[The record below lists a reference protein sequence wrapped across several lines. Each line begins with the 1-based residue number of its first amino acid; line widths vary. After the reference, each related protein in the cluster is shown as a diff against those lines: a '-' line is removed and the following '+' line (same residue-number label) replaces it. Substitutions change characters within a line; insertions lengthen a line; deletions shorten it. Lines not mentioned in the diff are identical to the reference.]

1 MHTLSTLF
9 PAVFPALALSHF
21 VALLSPGPDFFS
33 AGRLR
38 RALPDPR
45 QHRIVSRHRR
55 RQCAVYCARH
65 RRLGA
70 SAPRR
75 RCFLLIEL
83 LGAGYL
89 LWIGSLLIRSRP
101 ATLAMESVRAA
112 RPGFGRQLLL
122 GLGSS
127 LLNPKNALFYLA
139 LMTSLL
145 GAAVTLLQQTVSGL
159 WMVSVVFFWD
169 LLLVSAIA
177 LPQIQRRLG
186 AIVWRVERA
195 AGAILMLFGLGDYL
209 AIFARPR
216 RQAICLSIWKNS
228 LN

>member
-1 MHTLSTLF
+1 MSLLSVLF
-9 PAVFPALALSHF
+9 PSAFPALALAHF
-21 VALLSPGPDFFS
+21 VALLSPGPDFFLLVGYAVRYRMRGS
-33 AGRLR
+33 TGLCVGIAVGNGLYILLAIIGWGILR
-38 RALPDPR
+38 QLP
-45 QHRIVSRHRR
+45 
-55 RQCAVYCARH
+55 
-65 RRLGA
+65 
-70 SAPRR
+70 
-75 RCFLLIEL
+75 LLFTIIEL
-83 LGAGYL
+83 LGALYL

-145 GAAVTLLQQTVSGL
+145 GPAVTLLQQTVSGL

-177 LPQIQRRLG
+177 LPQVQRRLG

-195 AGAILMLFGLGDYL
+195 AGAVLMIFGLWIIWRFLHDL
-209 AIFARPR
+209 AVRLYA
-216 RQAICLSIWKNS
+216 
-228 LN
+228 